1 MVYSMEVEIITK
13 NQNKL
18 LHRTEITA
26 KISHVN
32 ESTPKRLETR
42 DKLAASVNSDADRTV
57 IVKMDSE
64 FGKAVSKVEFRV
76 YDDPSYMNSIEF
88 PYILKR
94 NGFVTEEAK

>member
-1 MVYSMEVEIITK
+1 MEIEILNK

-18 LHRTEITA
+18 LFRTEITA
-26 KISHVN
+26 RFLHIN

-42 DKLAASVNSDADRTV
+42 DKLAATVNSDADKTV

-64 FGKAVSKVEFRV
+64 FGKAVSTVEFRV
-76 YDDPSYMNSIEF
+76 YDDPEHMKSIEF

-94 NGFVTEEAK
+94 NGFIQEEAK